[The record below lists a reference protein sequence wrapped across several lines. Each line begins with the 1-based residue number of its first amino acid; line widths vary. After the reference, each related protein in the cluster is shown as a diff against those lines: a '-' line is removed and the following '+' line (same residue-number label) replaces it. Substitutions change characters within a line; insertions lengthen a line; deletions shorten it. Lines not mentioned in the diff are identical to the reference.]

1 MGHFSG
7 TETYWDGYSAWPF
20 FIPKEPHQSQ
30 QRTRKV
36 AYFFTLKRTKTG
48 RRNGLLP
55 KPNWTTYIRS
65 DTQIALNL
73 TKITDLDEAAAWG
86 AQLHEYGTIYR
97 DWMNQKT
104 FTTDP
109 ATRQRAWSWTHE
121 RTRKAYNSLNH
132 LWRGNLLLVYLAP
145 PDGVLDASRIKATKQ
160 PEGGINAQLKLLA
173 RTHRGRS
180 GNINAACW
188 IGGST

>member
-65 DTQIALNL
+65 DT
-73 TKITDLDEAAAWG
+73 
-86 AQLHEYGTIYR
+86 
-97 DWMNQKT
+97 
-104 FTTDP
+104 
-109 ATRQRAWSWTHE
+109 
-121 RTRKAYNSLNH
+121 
-132 LWRGNLLLVYLAP
+132 V
-145 PDGVLDASRIKATKQ
+145 
-160 PEGGINAQLKLLA
+160 A
-173 RTHRGRS
+173 RTTS
-180 GNINAACW
+180 SIQTPAPNAIVKKTAAKTTASKFSVP
-188 IGGST
+188 IGGVS

>member
-65 DTQIALNL
+65 DTVSPWVPVYN
-73 TKITDLDEAAAWG
+73 
-86 AQLHEYGTIYR
+86 
-97 DWMNQKT
+97 
-104 FTTDP
+104 
-109 ATRQRAWSWTHE
+109 ATPHSGIN
-121 RTRKAYNSLNH
+121 Y
-132 LWRGNLLLVYLAP
+132 YP
-145 PDGVLDASRIKATKQ
+145 PQAVLDGTWTKLQRKREEGMRNALSEVTITQLPDTKAGTGLPAEVSIIRTTTQTAPTPQ
-160 PEGGINAQLKLLA
+160 PI
-173 RTHRGRS
+173 T
-180 GNINAACW
+180 I
-188 IGGST
+188 

>member
-65 DTQIALNL
+65 DTCVLLPLRIADNL
-73 TKITDLDEAAAWG
+73 VNPNDYAA
-86 AQLHEYGTIYR
+86 I
-97 DWMNQKT
+97 
-104 FTTDP
+104 
-109 ATRQRAWSWTHE
+109 
-121 RTRKAYNSLNH
+121 
-132 LWRGNLLLVYLAP
+132 
-145 PDGVLDASRIKATKQ
+145 
-160 PEGGINAQLKLLA
+160 
-173 RTHRGRS
+173 
-180 GNINAACW
+180 
-188 IGGST
+188 

>member
-65 DTQIALNL
+65 DTVAGDAL
-73 TKITDLDEAAAWG
+73 KVADVAPAPAIREDL
-86 AQLHEYGTIYR
+86 R
-97 DWMNQKT
+97 
-104 FTTDP
+104 
-109 ATRQRAWSWTHE
+109 
-121 RTRKAYNSLNH
+121 
-132 LWRGNLLLVYLAP
+132 V
-145 PDGVLDASRIKATKQ
+145 
-160 PEGGINAQLKLLA
+160 
-173 RTHRGRS
+173 
-180 GNINAACW
+180 
-188 IGGST
+188 

>member
-65 DTQIALNL
+65 DTAVDAVIIPMNSSNAVDQHSIA
-73 TKITDLDEAAAWG
+73 
-86 AQLHEYGTIYR
+86 
-97 DWMNQKT
+97 
-104 FTTDP
+104 
-109 ATRQRAWSWTHE
+109 
-121 RTRKAYNSLNH
+121 
-132 LWRGNLLLVYLAP
+132 
-145 PDGVLDASRIKATKQ
+145 KAT
-160 PEGGINAQLKLLA
+160 
-173 RTHRGRS
+173 
-180 GNINAACW
+180 
-188 IGGST
+188 ST

>member
-65 DTQIALNL
+65 DTVTNELEQFGIELA
-73 TKITDLDEAAAWG
+73 
-86 AQLHEYGTIYR
+86 
-97 DWMNQKT
+97 T
-104 FTTDP
+104 F
-109 ATRQRAWSWTHE
+109 
-121 RTRKAYNSLNH
+121 
-132 LWRGNLLLVYLAP
+132 
-145 PDGVLDASRIKATKQ
+145 DGVDCLDDFGNPKDVR
-160 PEGGINAQLKLLA
+160 N
-173 RTHRGRS
+173 RS
-180 GNINAACW
+180 VRLQSKILR
-188 IGGST
+188 

>member
-65 DTQIALNL
+65 DTPGIKTAEPCSTEYAEHRYQLRE
-73 TKITDLDEAAAWG
+73 ITVP
-86 AQLHEYGTIYR
+86 
-97 DWMNQKT
+97 
-104 FTTDP
+104 TTP
-109 ATRQRAWSWTHE
+109 NRQ
-121 RTRKAYNSLNH
+121 
-132 LWRGNLLLVYLAP
+132 AP
-145 PDGVLDASRIKATKQ
+145 RMGLGRI
-160 PEGGINAQLKLLA
+160 
-173 RTHRGRS
+173 
-180 GNINAACW
+180 
-188 IGGST
+188 

>member
-65 DTQIALNL
+65 DTDAV
-73 TKITDLDEAAAWG
+73 LDEVMTWQNR
-86 AQLHEYGTIYR
+86 QLDEFYPVI
-97 DWMNQKT
+97 
-104 FTTDP
+104 F
-109 ATRQRAWSWTHE
+109 
-121 RTRKAYNSLNH
+121 
-132 LWRGNLLLVYLAP
+132 
-145 PDGVLDASRIKATKQ
+145 LDALRVKIRRC
-160 PEGGINAQLKLLA
+160 PPGGE
-173 RTHRGRS
+173 
-180 GNINAACW
+180 
-188 IGGST
+188 

>member
-65 DTQIALNL
+65 DTIA
-73 TKITDLDEAAAWG
+73 A
-86 AQLHEYGTIYR
+86 GT
-97 DWMNQKT
+97 
-104 FTTDP
+104 
-109 ATRQRAWSWTHE
+109 
-121 RTRKAYNSLNH
+121 
-132 LWRGNLLLVYLAP
+132 GNVNGKCSSGTSIP
-145 PDGVLDASRIKATKQ
+145 TKQ
-160 PEGGINAQLKLLA
+160 LPDDPVRIARQCNFGQDQLAKVNDLAEEDHNKTDQDTGRPAFYDNAIP
-173 RTHRGRS
+173 TEYEHS
-180 GNINAACW
+180 
-188 IGGST
+188 IGVRKGPMK

>member
-65 DTQIALNL
+65 DTGDNGVG
-73 TKITDLDEAAAWG
+73 DG
-86 AQLHEYGTIYR
+86 
-97 DWMNQKT
+97 
-104 FTTDP
+104 FVP
-109 ATRQRAWSWTHE
+109 
-121 RTRKAYNSLNH
+121 
-132 LWRGNLLLVYLAP
+132 LVGCELGCH
-145 PDGVLDASRIKATKQ
+145 DG
-160 PEGGINAQLKLLA
+160 
-173 RTHRGRS
+173 
-180 GNINAACW
+180 
-188 IGGST
+188 

>member
-20 FIPKEPHQSQ
+20 FIPKEPHQSE

-65 DTQIALNL
+65 DTNYADSRYQLPRIDKPDDGFAVWEDAHN
-73 TKITDLDEAAAWG
+73 IGAPADL
-86 AQLHEYGTIYR
+86 
-97 DWMNQKT
+97 
-104 FTTDP
+104 P
-109 ATRQRAWSWTHE
+109 
-121 RTRKAYNSLNH
+121 
-132 LWRGNLLLVYLAP
+132 V
-145 PDGVLDASRIKATKQ
+145 
-160 PEGGINAQLKLLA
+160 
-173 RTHRGRS
+173 
-180 GNINAACW
+180 
-188 IGGST
+188 

>member
-65 DTQIALNL
+65 DTQRRGIHHDLRRERALMSRYDPC
-73 TKITDLDEAAAWG
+73 TSSTS
-86 AQLHEYGTIYR
+86 TC
-97 DWMNQKT
+97 
-104 FTTDP
+104 DP
-109 ATRQRAWSWTHE
+109 A
-121 RTRKAYNSLNH
+121 
-132 LWRGNLLLVYLAP
+132 G
-145 PDGVLDASRIKATKQ
+145 
-160 PEGGINAQLKLLA
+160 
-173 RTHRGRS
+173 
-180 GNINAACW
+180 
-188 IGGST
+188 

>member
-65 DTQIALNL
+65 DTL
-73 TKITDLDEAAAWG
+73 KIGDDA
-86 AQLHEYGTIYR
+86 
-97 DWMNQKT
+97 
-104 FTTDP
+104 
-109 ATRQRAWSWTHE
+109 
-121 RTRKAYNSLNH
+121 RKASKDAKDACRLEGAVDELRSRWMTRP
-132 LWRGNLLLVYLAP
+132 LWPGSSVRCSRSTWRLRGHRTAFRSSAMKPRSRASTGNEPNGVILAAP
-145 PDGVLDASRIKATKQ
+145 PRSVPSPPQ
-160 PEGGINAQLKLLA
+160 PGSPCQSDPRCSAGCQP
-173 RTHRGRS
+173 HRPNRS
-180 GNINAACW
+180 GR
-188 IGGST
+188 

>member
-1 MGHFSG
+1 MSSTFWSLPEKPSPGPRSQTKMGHFSG

-65 DTQIALNL
+65 DTSPRSAGIKPAPVN
-73 TKITDLDEAAAWG
+73 AAIPG
-86 AQLHEYGTIYR
+86 SL
-97 DWMNQKT
+97 
-104 FTTDP
+104 TDP
-109 ATRQRAWSWTHE
+109 PPVPSLGEPPLPDTHSGATRYSPHRYHF
-121 RTRKAYNSLNH
+121 SLLNNKDR
-132 LWRGNLLLVYLAP
+132 LLPSRG
-145 PDGVLDASRIKATKQ
+145 
-160 PEGGINAQLKLLA
+160 
-173 RTHRGRS
+173 
-180 GNINAACW
+180 
-188 IGGST
+188 